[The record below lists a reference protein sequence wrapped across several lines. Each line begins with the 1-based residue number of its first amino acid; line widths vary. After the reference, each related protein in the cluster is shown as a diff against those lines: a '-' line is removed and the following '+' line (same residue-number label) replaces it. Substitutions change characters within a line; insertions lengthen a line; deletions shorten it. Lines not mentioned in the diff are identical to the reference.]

1 VQPHPSPPAD
11 RRSVCVAALLLLAA
25 APVLAQGPSSLDSLL
40 LIAQAQTP
48 LRTFRLEKPLELLAR
63 DPASD
68 VPATPP
74 RAPNARE
81 SLRTMVGVGYVQGA
95 DWGTELL
102 ASGGVAGAQVQ
113 LNTLVT
119 HGREGL
125 MFDHGSVSVFHPD
138 TRWRIEAGDVFS
150 HLRGAS
156 SGGRVSWVAAGNR
169 RPAIALYGPRRG
181 MPDRGTVVSYRDQIQ
196 LRGQTLLDA
205 EVATDKSYLVRNRFA
220 VSRLEI
226 ETFYRSQRLPLP
238 SRDGSVSGG
247 LTLWRGL
254 SVTGGLFQSV
264 QPDDRSEWRMIAVR
278 LPVARFLDLT
288 FERAFAG
295 TRATSQ
301 TTSAVMGSLAA
312 GDLRLFHRQQY
323 GEYDFLRSEFSG
335 SVERQQTQSMTSYSP
350 GPRLNLTLQL
360 ATQRTD
366 TGQVQHWEELQTTLK
381 VTSTTT
387 LRTVTSVPDV
397 RNRDRL
403 QAYLRQ
409 ELPMRFAIQADY
421 GRVSAYQSIAHE
433 LDRSRFKLMLFKT
446 VDIATPARGAEVA
459 GRVLDDAGRGVAGAR
474 VKLGPYSADTDT
486 AGRYLFKHVPR
497 GEYELSL
504 ESHLLPADFAWDGR
518 LMRVTVGSTRRMY
531 ADLRVTPL
539 NAIHGRVYI
548 DRNANARFDAGE
560 AVAGAV
566 VTVGHR
572 LTATDHEGAYSLYNL
587 WPDTYVIR
595 LEGLPP
601 GFEAGAAEQTVTLL
615 DGAPVTGA
623 DFRVVSKVRPILWG
637 TVSK

>member
-1 VQPHPSPPAD
+1 ML
-11 RRSVCVAALLLLAA
+11 CVATVLALAA
-25 APVLAQGPSSLDSLL
+25 AVPTFAQSTTSASSLL
-40 LIAQAQTP
+40 LDTQVHGP
-48 LRTFRLEKPLELLAR
+48 LRTFTLEKPVDLLAR
-63 DPASD
+63 NPARD
-68 VPATPP
+68 VVVSPP
-74 RAPNARE
+74 KAPNATE

-102 ASGGVAGAQVQ
+102 ASGAVAGAQVQ

-119 HGREGL
+119 SGREGL
-125 MFDHGSVSVFHPD
+125 VFDHGSVSVFHPD
-138 TRWRIEAGDVFS
+138 ARWRVEAGDVFS

-156 SGGRVSWVAAGNR
+156 AGGRVSWMAAGNR

-181 MPDRGTVVSYRDQIQ
+181 MPDRGTVVTYRDQIQ

-205 EVATDKSYLVRNRFA
+205 EVATDRSYLLRSRFA
-220 VSRLEI
+220 VSRLEL
-226 ETFYRSQRLPLP
+226 ETFYRSQRSPVTT
-238 SRDGSVSGG
+238 RDGSVSGG

-254 SVTGGLFQSV
+254 SLTGGLFQSV
-264 QPDDRSEWRMIAVR
+264 QPGDRSEWRMLALR

-288 FERAFAG
+288 LERAFSG
-295 TRATSQ
+295 TRETAQ
-301 TTSAVMGSLAA
+301 TTTAVMGSLAA

-323 GEYDFLRSEFSG
+323 GEYDFLRGGFSG
-335 SVERQQTQSMTSYSP
+335 SLERQQTQSMTSYSP

-387 LRTVTSVPDV
+387 LRTVTAVPDI
-397 RNRDRL
+397 RNRERF
-403 QAYLRQ
+403 QAYVRQ
-409 ELPMRFAIQADY
+409 ELPHRFALQADY
-421 GRVSAYQSIAHE
+421 GRVSAFQSIAHE

-446 VDIATPARGAEVA
+446 VDISTPARGAEVT

-474 VKLGPYSADTDT
+474 VKLGPYSADTDA
-486 AGRYLFKHVPR
+486 AGAYTFEHVPR
-497 GEYELSL
+497 GEFELSL
-504 ESHLLPADFAWDGR
+504 ESSLLPADFAWDGR
-518 LMRVTVGSTRRMY
+518 LTRVTVTSSRRML

-539 NAIHGRVYI
+539 NAIHGRVYA
-548 DRNANARFDAGE
+548 DRNTNERFDAGE

-566 VTVGHR
+566 VKVGQR
-572 LTATDHEGAYSLYNL
+572 ITATDQDGAYSFYNL

-595 LEGLPP
+595 LEGLPAE
-601 GFEAGAAEQTVTLL
+601 FQAGAEAQTVTLL

-623 DFRVVSKVRPILWG
+623 DFRVAPKVRPILWG
-637 TVSK
+637 NVSK